1 MTPTP
6 RSPAL
11 GRSGAPASPPSPPLP
26 RTGTGGRASM
36 TSRYDSVFVH
46 VVSKGIVPLVQ
57 IFAFY
62 VITHGHYSPGGGFQ
76 GGVMLAASII
86 LLRISI
92 GEESYERFPREA
104 GLVVAGVGSLL
115 FALLGFISMAFG
127 GNFLEYGYAVPGM
140 DPVDLRYWGIFFAE
154 VFIGFLVWG
163 ALVAIYDA
171 MNTGGME

>member
-1 MTPTP
+1 VSARYSDRITGA
-6 RSPAL
+6 RQRGPARP
-11 GRSGAPASPPSPPLP
+11 GSDMGK
-26 RTGTGGRASM
+26 M
-36 TSRYDSVFVH
+36 TSRYDSIFVH
-46 VVSKGIVPLVQ
+46 VVAKGVVPLVQ

-92 GEESYERFPREA
+92 GEDSYERFPREA
-104 GLVVAGVGSLL
+104 GLVLAGFGSLA
-115 FALLGFISMAFG
+115 FALLGFSSMLFG
-127 GNFLEYGYAVPGM
+127 GNFLEYALAVPGM
-140 DPVDLRYWGIFFAE
+140 QPDTLRYWGIFFAE

-171 MNTGGME
+171 MNTGGVE

>member
-1 MTPTP
+1 MTPP
-6 RSPAL
+6 
-11 GRSGAPASPPSPPLP
+11 PASGPSASSVPRLP
-26 RTGTGGRASM
+26 RAGTGGRPTM
-36 TSRYDSVFVH
+36 TSRYDSIFVD
-46 VVSKGIVPLVQ
+46 VVAKGIVPLVQ

-92 GEESYERFPREA
+92 GEASYQRFPRDA
-104 GLVVAGVGSLL
+104 GLFIAAAATLA
-115 FALLGFISMAFG
+115 FALLGFMSMLFG
-127 GNFLEYGYAVPGM
+127 GNFLEYAYAVPGM
-140 DPVDLRYWGIFFAE
+140 DAVDLRYWGIFFAE

-163 ALVAIYDA
+163 SLVAIYDG

>member
-1 MTPTP
+1 MARPQST
-6 RSPAL
+6 R
-11 GRSGAPASPPSPPLP
+11 
-26 RTGTGGRASM
+26 M

-46 VVSKGIVPLVQ
+46 VVAKGIVPLVQ

-76 GGVMLAASII
+76 GGVMLAASIV

-92 GEESYERFPREA
+92 GEESYRRFPREA
-104 GLVVAGVGSLL
+104 GLILAGVGALL
-115 FALLGFISMAFG
+115 FALLGFASVAFG
-127 GNFLEYGYAVPGM
+127 GNFLEYAYVIPGM

-171 MNTGGME
+171 MNTGGVE

>member
-1 MTPTP
+1 
-6 RSPAL
+6 
-11 GRSGAPASPPSPPLP
+11 
-26 RTGTGGRASM
+26 M
-36 TSRYDSVFVH
+36 TSRFESIFLFV
-46 VVSKGIVPLVQ
+46 VARAMVPLIQ

-104 GLVVAGVGSLL
+104 GIVIGGFGALA
-115 FALLGFISMAFG
+115 FALLGFASMLFG
-127 GNFLEYGYAVPGM
+127 GNFLEYALAVPGM
-140 DPVDLRYWGIFFAE
+140 GAEELRYWGIFFAE

-171 MNTGGME
+171 LESGGVE

>member
-1 MTPTP
+1 MSPFAPPPPAP
-6 RSPAL
+6 RD
-11 GRSGAPASPPSPPLP
+11 R
-26 RTGTGGRASM
+26 SM
-36 TSRYDSVFVH
+36 TSRYDSLFLH
-46 VVSKGIVPLVQ
+46 VVAKGIVPLVQ

-76 GGVMLAASII
+76 GGVMLAASIV

-92 GEESYERFPREA
+92 GEDSYRRFPREA
-104 GLVVAGVGSLL
+104 GLILTGFGSLA
-115 FALLGFISMAFG
+115 FALLGFASVLFG

-140 DPVDLRYWGIFFAE
+140 DAVDLRYWGIFFAE

>member
-1 MTPTP
+1 MEHRAESP
-6 RSPAL
+6 RSDRTL
-11 GRSGAPASPPSPPLP
+11 GK
-26 RTGTGGRASM
+26 M

-46 VVSKGIVPLVQ
+46 VVAKGVVPLAQ

-92 GEESYERFPREA
+92 GEDSYRRFPREA
-104 GLVVAGVGSLL
+104 GLALAGFGALA
-115 FALLGFISMAFG
+115 FALLGFASMLFG
-127 GNFLEYGYAVPGM
+127 GNFLEYAYLVPGM
-140 DPVDLRYWGIFFAE
+140 DPVTLRYWGIFFAE

-171 MNTGGME
+171 MNTGGVE